1 MALDGLSERLDSP
14 KVTTLIAWLTA
25 IVTVTILVIAVLYWP
40 QVLGRTGD
48 IQRNS
53 DLAACRSQANVAV
66 TQARTEFDVARAD
79 RDTAATHLNLLVNEG
94 LVAAVT
100 GDDATFDRVVDEL
113 VAARAE
119 VMAAENRVVD
129 RTEDL
134 RDAGNRY
141 QALVA
146 LSREDPSA
154 FLDWC
159 GRR

>member
-1 MALDGLSERLDSP
+1 MRDGLTERLDSP

-40 QVLGRTGD
+40 QVLGRTGEL
-48 IQRNS
+48 QRNS

-79 RDTAATHLNLLVNEG
+79 RDTAHTHLNLLVNEG

-119 VMAAENRVVD
+119 VTEAEDRVVE
-129 RTEDL
+129 RTADL
-134 RDAGNRY
+134 RAAGDRY
-141 QALVA
+141 RELVA
-146 LSREDPSA
+146 LSREDPAA
-154 FLDWC
+154 FLEQC
-159 GRR
+159 GET